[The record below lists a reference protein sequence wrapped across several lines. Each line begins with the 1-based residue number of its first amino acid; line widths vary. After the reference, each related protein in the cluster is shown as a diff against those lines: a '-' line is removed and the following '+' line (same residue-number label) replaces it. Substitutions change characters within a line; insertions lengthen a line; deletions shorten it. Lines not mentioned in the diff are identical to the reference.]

1 MERFR
6 EDRLRLWRHIMAPE
20 KRRARTFAL
29 GVDNTSISYIAH
41 GKDDTMIVAA
51 DKLPRMFPQDAVVRV
66 KVCGSGKQKD
76 KTVEIKVGDA
86 AGLRRH
92 GIDADMVLKRVSN
105 QELAI
110 IEADICEFLWKQFA
124 HAGAPGA
131 CSLHPRACRL
141 DVHVPTVMGFS
152 DAGVRLIP
160 MRRFATSAGSAFR
173 RLPKSNAKDIKDRD
187 TAAIA
192 VAQAMLEPLRI
203 LHALQFVHLD
213 VKPANILMPDLDR
226 VDGATLTDYET
237 LMRSEDLL
245 ERVDANRDMAM
256 YVGTMRYMSPVLSM
270 KVPALFRA
278 ACVAAGFT
286 PSSPEVHASRSAFDT
301 PTVCDMHSL
310 AMTLAELAGVHQ
322 QKSPTAS
329 PAVAK
334 ALRQILCA
342 TSAVE
347 CPDLIRGAK

>member
-1 MERFR
+1 MESFR
-6 EDRLRLWRHIMAPE
+6 EDRRRLWRHIMAQNT
-20 KRRARTFAL
+20 KKARTFAL
-29 GVDNTSISYIAH
+29 GFDDTSISYIAH
-41 GKDDTMIVAA
+41 GKDDTLIVAA
-51 DKLPRMFPQDAVVRV
+51 DKLPRMFPQDALVRV
-66 KVCGSGKQKD
+66 KVCGSGKKD
-76 KTVEIKVGDA
+76 RTVEIKVGDA
-86 AGLRRH
+86 AGLKRH

-110 IEADICEFLWKQFA
+110 IEADICEFLWKQFGR
-124 HAGAPGA
+124 AGAPGA

-213 VKPANILMPDLDR
+213 VKPANILMPDIDR
-226 VDGATLTDYET
+226 IDGATLTDYET

-245 ERVDANRDMAM
+245 ERVDANRDMAL
-256 YVGTMRYMSPVLSM
+256 YVGTLRYMSPVLSM
-270 KVPALFRA
+270 KVPSLFRA
-278 ACVAAGFT
+278 ACVAAGLT

-322 QKSPTAS
+322 QKSKAP
-329 PAVAK
+329 PALAK
-334 ALRQILCA
+334 AIRQVLCA

-347 CPDLIRGAK
+347 CPDLIRGG